1 MREVL
6 TLERLRSLGVDETAA
21 VLAVRRSDGA
31 SAHDDEVLA
40 AWLGLDEANSR
51 AWETTQRAW
60 RAFDEAGDD
69 EILKAMREE
78 ALKARPTPIVA
89 RPPMAIAAA
98 VLVLLAGG
106 LFAVLQTG
114 DVLENRSGTTVP
126 AAHSN
131 GSPSA
136 PRGALTYATLKGQR
150 GDFKLPDGSRL
161 TLDTDS
167 KVDVA
172 FAPERRNLHL
182 VRGRAFFNV
191 KHDPQRP
198 FAVQAAGREVVA
210 LGTRFDVR
218 VDPGLVRVVLVE
230 GSVSVQSANTA
241 SPPTV
246 LHPGEQLTDRS
257 GLIPIISAARV
268 DEALNWQRGFVT
280 FEDDTLAAAAAELNR
295 YGGDQLVVRD
305 PRVAGLH
312 VTGMFR
318 AGDAARFGRT
328 LAQIHP
334 VRVVRTGADQLEIV
348 PAT

>member
-6 TLERLRSLGVDETAA
+6 TLERFRSLRADEVAA
-21 VLAVRRSDGA
+21 LLAVRKSDGA

-40 AWLGLDEANSR
+40 AWLGLDAANVR

-60 RAFDEAGDD
+60 RAFDEAKDD
-69 EILKAMREE
+69 EILNAMREE
-78 ALKARPTPIVA
+78 ARKARPSPAFV

-98 VLVLLAGG
+98 VLVLLTGG

-114 DVLENRSGTTVP
+114 DVLKDPTGTTASVAQSNR
-126 AAHSN
+126 AA
-131 GSPSA
+131 A
-136 PRGALTYATLKGQR
+136 PQGVVTYATVKGQR
-150 GDFKLPDGSRL
+150 GDFALADGSRL

-172 FAPERRNLHL
+172 FAPQRRNLHL
-182 VRGRAFFNV
+182 VQGRAFFDV
-191 KHDPQRP
+191 KPDPQRP
-198 FAVQAAGREVVA
+198 FSVRAAGREVVA
-210 LGTRFDVR
+210 MGTRFDVR
-218 VDPGLVRVVLVE
+218 LDPGLVRVVLVE
-230 GSVSVQSANTA
+230 GRVWVRSSNSA

-246 LHPGEQLTDRS
+246 LRPGQQLTDRS
-257 GLIPIISAARV
+257 GLLPVVSPARL
-268 DEALNWQRGFVT
+268 DEAMNWQRGFVT
-280 FEDDTLAAAAAELNR
+280 FDDDTLAAAAAELNR

-305 PRVAGLH
+305 PRVASLH

-334 VRVVRTGADQLEIV
+334 VRVVRIGAGQLEIV
-348 PAT
+348 PAS